1 MSLPSS
7 PKNDTQ
13 RYLAKIAGQDVSL
26 PERPR
31 TSTQRYLAKI
41 AGQNVTLPDFP
52 RTEEERYLQ
61 YIATHGGG
69 GTITLQSKT
78 ATPTEQ
84 EQTIEADEGYDGLS
98 AVTVDPIPSSYIIP
112 SGSMSITENNT
123 YDVTSKAQ
131 VVVNVES
138 GADLSDLEIY
148 VADFRTEPPTLTEG
162 VCNVYHRTLVS

>member
-1 MSLPSS
+1 METPSYPRGNIELYLASIAGESVALPEY
-7 PKNDTQ
+7 PRTNIE
-13 RYLAKIAGQDVSL
+13 RYLAKIAGQDV
-26 PERPR
+26 
-31 TSTQRYLAKI
+31 
-41 AGQNVTLPDFP
+41 VLPDFP
-52 RTEEERYLQ
+52 RSRIEQYLRE
-61 YIATHGGG
+61 IAVNGG
-69 GTITLQSKT
+69 GTASLQSKT
-78 ATPTEQ
+78 VTPAE
-84 EQTIEADEGYDGLS
+84 ESQTVEPDENYDGLS
-98 AVTVDPIPSSYIIP
+98 SVTVNAIPSGYIIP